1 MMMRI
6 KQLDEELQKQT
17 ELNRKIMQQM
27 RKMEF

>member
-1 MMMRI
+1 MMLRI

-17 ELNRKIMQQM
+17 ELNKNIMKQM